1 LEKEFWQYQ
10 PAEIYKQTGSSEKGL
25 STVDALN
32 KLKAAGHVSTTPGW
46 IKEIK
51 TFLGQFKSP
60 LVLLLIAAVILSAVI
75 GEKSDALIILI
86 IVLATGILSF
96 VQERSASKTVEKLQK
111 LITVKSTVI
120 RDGKETDVPS
130 ADIVPGDI
138 LVLNSGDM
146 VPADSYLL
154 ESNELNVN
162 EASLT
167 GESFPVRKEVGVV
180 DAKTLLAKRTNSLWQ
195 GSSIVSGSGKA
206 IVVFIGADTVFGGIA
221 KSASDVTETAFEK
234 GIKHFGIFLMQ
245 VTLVLA
251 VVILAINLISH
262 KPLFDSLLFAL
273 AIAVGM
279 APELLPAIST
289 IAMSAGANRM
299 LQKKVIVKKLSAIQN
314 LGEVN
319 LFCTDKTGTIT
330 EGIIKVAGTY
340 DCNDKESD
348 FVKELAFLN
357 AKFESGYGNPIDE
370 ALKSMQVTAKGNPQK
385 TGEVPYDFERKRLSI
400 AIKRDNEQLLITK
413 GAFKQIL
420 EISSS
425 VRIDEGK
432 VEPMQQ
438 HLEDINKLYDK
449 FGEGGL
455 RVLAIAYKPITQS
468 NISKDDEKELIFAG
482 FILLEDPIKAG
493 LQDSL
498 KALADLHVEVKII
511 TGDNKVVAASIGKK
525 IGLENPGVL
534 TGEDMDKMAD
544 EALTEKAYNTDIFA
558 EVEPRQ
564 KERII
569 TALRNRYVVAYMGDG
584 INDVAA
590 INAADV
596 GISTDNAVDV
606 AKSAA
611 DFVLLE
617 KDLRVLADGITEG
630 RKTFINTIKYIL
642 INTGSTFGNMFSVAV
657 ASLMLPFLPML
668 PIQILLTNFLTDIPF
683 LAIAVDNVDAEA
695 LQKSSRWDIKQLRR
709 YMVVFGLQ
717 SSLFD
722 VLTFVTLYFVLKLAE
737 GQFQTGWFIESVLTE
752 LFILFVMRTRKNFL
766 TSKPAKLLLWLSLGA
781 LVFTLSLPYLPF
793 GFALGMSRLSAL
805 TMLSIIGIIVL
816 YVFSADLLKLW
827 FFRTKEKNE
836 GAV

>member
-1 LEKEFWQYQ
+1 MEKEFWQYQ
-10 PAEIYKQTGSSEKGL
+10 PSEIFKLTGSSDKGL
-25 STVDALN
+25 SDADALT
-32 KLKAAGHVSTTPGW
+32 KLKAAGQIHTTPGW
-46 IKEIK
+46 VKDIKL
-51 TFLGQFKSP
+51 FFGQFKSP
-60 LVLLLIAAVILSAVI
+60 LVLLLIAAIILSAVI
-75 GEKSDALIILI
+75 GEKSDALIILV

-96 VQERSASKTVEKLQK
+96 IQERNAGKTVEKLQK
-111 LITVKSTVI
+111 LITVKSAVI
-120 RDGKETDVPS
+120 RDGKQTNVPS
-130 ADIVPGDI
+130 GSIVAGDI
-138 LVLNSGDM
+138 LVLNAGDI
-146 VPADSYLL
+146 VPADCYLL
-154 ESNELNVN
+154 ESNELHVN

-180 DAKTLLAKRTNSLWQ
+180 DVKTLLAKRSNSLWQ
-195 GSSIVSGSGKA
+195 GSSIVSGTGKA
-206 IVVFIGADTVFGGIA
+206 IVVATGAETIFGGIA

-234 GIKHFGIFLMQ
+234 GIRHFGFFLMQ

-251 VVILAINLISH
+251 IAILIINLVSH

-340 DCNDKESD
+340 DCNNKESA
-348 FVKELAFLN
+348 FVKELAFIN
-357 AKFESGYGNPIDE
+357 AKFESGYANPIDE
-370 ALKSMQVTAKGNPQK
+370 ALKNMEVTPGGNPQK
-385 TGEVPYDFERKRLSI
+385 TGEVPYDFLRKRLSI
-400 AIKRDNEQLLITK
+400 AVKRDNEQLIITK

-420 EISSS
+420 EICSS

-432 VEPMQQ
+432 TEPLQQ
-438 HLEDINKLYDK
+438 HLEDINGLYNK
-449 FGEGGL
+449 FGESGL
-455 RVLAIAYKPITQS
+455 RVLALSYKTINQP
-468 NISKDDEKELIFAG
+468 NISKDDEKDMTFAG
-482 FILLEDPIKAG
+482 FILLEDPIKPG
-493 LQDSL
+493 LQNSL
-498 KALADLHVEVKII
+498 KALADLHVAVKII
-511 TGDNKVVAASIGKK
+511 TGDNKIVAGSIGKQ

-534 TGEDMDKMAD
+534 TGEDMDKMTN
-544 EALTEKAYNTDIFA
+544 EAFALKAYSTDIFA

-569 TALRNRYVVAYMGDG
+569 VALRNRYVVAYMGDG

-617 KDLRVLADGITEG
+617 KDLQVLAAGITEG
-630 RKTFINTIKYIL
+630 RKTFINTVKYIL

-683 LAIAVDNVDAEA
+683 LAIAVDNVDEEA
-695 LQKSSRWDIKQLRR
+695 LQTSSKWDIKQLRR
-709 YMVVFGLQ
+709 YMVVFGLH

-722 VLTFVTLYFVLKLAE
+722 ILTFVSLYFVLKLAE

-793 GFALGMSRLSAL
+793 GFALGMNQLKAT
-805 TMLSIIGIIVL
+805 TMLLIIGIILL
-816 YVFSADLLKLW
+816 YVFTADLLKLW
-827 FFRTKEKNE
+827 FFKTKK
-836 GAV
+836 